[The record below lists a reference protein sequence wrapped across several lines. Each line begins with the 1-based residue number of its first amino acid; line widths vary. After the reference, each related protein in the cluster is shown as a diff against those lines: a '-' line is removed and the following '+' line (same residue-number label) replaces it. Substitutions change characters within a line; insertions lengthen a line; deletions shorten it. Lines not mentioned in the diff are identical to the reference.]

1 MGQNGMGRDGTRLP
15 PMPGTSSRS
24 EVHLVEAAGNVKS
37 FACDAGL
44 SSGSIPHATL
54 VPRPWGWALE
64 DPSGWCVPTPSLWGR
79 LGLGLW
85 LLRWS

>member
-37 FACDAGL
+37 FACAAGL
-44 SSGSIPHATL
+44 RGGSIPHATL

-79 LGLGLW
+79 LRLGLW